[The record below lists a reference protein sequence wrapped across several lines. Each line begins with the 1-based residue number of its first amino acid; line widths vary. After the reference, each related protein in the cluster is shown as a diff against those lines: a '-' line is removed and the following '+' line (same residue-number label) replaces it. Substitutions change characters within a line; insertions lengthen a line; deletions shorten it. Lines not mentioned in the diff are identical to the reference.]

1 MFRKLFPWAI
11 AALIVVMAIAG
22 CSKKPSEYAEEI
34 PDNYAPSSITTY
46 PDTVK
51 VTVKWIRNSEAEA
64 QAGFGGYYVYCTSR
78 SLTYYGTTTD
88 SVVGL
93 AQLPA
98 ESLAYFQVQG
108 SPFTGIDQAVVT
120 HAYDPLTE
128 TQVQLKRGTKYYF
141 YVRTM
146 VDGELSWASNWSW
159 SSPRPE
165 GDAKIFAFV
174 PFDTMA
180 GDSGLYGALEFRRNT
195 GAGTITPVL
204 YRTPITVWRDTM
216 IDSTVIP
223 VDTTIT
229 PLGYDSVLCGYMD
242 CPMENDSIYL
252 KRVKIDSAGNTLINV
267 RNKKYVGPMEAPVI
281 ATDIV
286 AKKISATQVELQSPQ
301 VNTAIPVSGFWG
313 TTGKE
318 NYIQILPSG
327 WAACTSEPFLTT
339 STSIVLNVGETG
351 NVYQFRTIDGYYVK
365 IRIDGVETDGNSI
378 RVTFHYAFQMAAGVK
393 SF

>member
-34 PDNYAPSSITTY
+34 PDNYAPSSIATY

-108 SPFTGIDQAVVT
+108 SPFTGVDQAVVT

-180 GDSGLYGALEFRRNT
+180 GDSGLYGCLELRRVTSNM
-195 GAGTITPVL
+195 TISPLLLPYKV
-204 YRTPITVWRDTM
+204 PITTWRDTL
-216 IDSTVIP
+216 IDSTQVPP
-223 VDTTIT
+223 VTIVT
-229 PLGYDSVLCGYMD
+229 PSGHDSVICGFMD
-242 CPMENDSIYL
+242 QPGDTLWY
-252 KRVKIDSAGNTLINV
+252 KRSKIDSLGNTV
-267 RNKKYVGPMEAPVI
+267 FHYMKYKYLGTMNASVTAI
-281 ATDIV
+281 DLV
-286 AKKISATQVELQSPQ
+286 AKKISATQVELQSPMT
-301 VNTAIPVSGFWG
+301 NTAIPMSGFWG

-318 NYIQILPSG
+318 NLIQTLPGG
-327 WAACTSEPFLTT
+327 WDACTSVPFL
-339 STSIVLNVGETG
+339 STSYNVVLNVGETG
-351 NVYQFRTIDGYYVK
+351 NVYQFYTGGYYVK
-365 IRIDGVETDGNSI
+365 IRIDGVEAYGNSI